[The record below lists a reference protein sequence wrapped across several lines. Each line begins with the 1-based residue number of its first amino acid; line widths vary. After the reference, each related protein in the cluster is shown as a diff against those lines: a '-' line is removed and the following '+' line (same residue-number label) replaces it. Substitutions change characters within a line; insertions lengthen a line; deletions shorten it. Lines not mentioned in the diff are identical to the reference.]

1 MNEELFQLKQQLS
14 YITYTIGNAKDEER
28 DTIQQQFNEEMKSIF
43 KRIEEITNGNS

>member
-14 YITYTIGNAKDEER
+14 YITYTIGNAKDEDREALEK
-28 DTIQQQFNEEMKSIF
+28 QFSQEMTSIF